1 MTFQWLQIGLEVKA
15 CNAISFLYY
24 LQDVLLLV
32 LNSMTE
38 NVARKVNRLC
48 PYALA
53 PGEAQQN
60 LSG

>member
-1 MTFQWLQIGLEVKA
+1 MFQRLQIGLEVET

-32 LNSMTE
+32 LNSVTE

-53 PGEAQQN
+53 PGVA
-60 LSG
+60 